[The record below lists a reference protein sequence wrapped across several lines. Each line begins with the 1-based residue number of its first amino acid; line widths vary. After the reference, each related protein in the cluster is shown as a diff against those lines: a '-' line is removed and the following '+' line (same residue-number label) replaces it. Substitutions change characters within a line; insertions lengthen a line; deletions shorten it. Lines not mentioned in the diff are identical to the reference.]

1 MLAHP
6 VELTVELHGHPW
18 LQGVVDGAQH
28 IDGVVGQRSDGAA
41 GLAQGV
47 LEDVDESLGHSLGSA
62 EPRLQLRP
70 EAGHP
75 LGTGTG
81 LGGPHVLRVVRGR
94 QVEFREVGRLHT
106 DVEGLEEVVH
116 PGRGLHAQ
124 RQRQPLGLRGRVPA
138 VHARR
143 RGDLLLH
150 LEVSQEEGVQ
160 RRGQAVPHLRVDAVP
175 GELDEA
181 DLAGGGVHRSGDLGL
196 LGVGAAGGVGGDVD
210 DGDVEV
216 SHVRSFQDR

>member
-1 MLAHP
+1 MQRGLPLVIGQPGGDITQVDQQRTGLGQHIVPRPVRAQHLQPGDPVGPEHGDDAVVGVLAHP

-28 IDGVVGQRSDGAA
+28 VDGVVGQGSDGAA

-70 EAGHP
+70 EVGHP
-75 LGTGTG
+75 LGAGTG

-124 RQRQPLGLRGRVPA
+124 
-138 VHARR
+138 
-143 RGDLLLH
+143 
-150 LEVSQEEGVQ
+150 
-160 RRGQAVPHLRVDAVP
+160 
-175 GELDEA
+175 
-181 DLAGGGVHRSGDLGL
+181 
-196 LGVGAAGGVGGDVD
+196 
-210 DGDVEV
+210 
-216 SHVRSFQDR
+216 